1 MITTTIGR
9 TKPIH
14 MKVNSIEKSVC
25 EYCGILKQKKTDGK
39 QMAKVGYFFRFF
51 KKYQKMFN
59 NVEGRTKKDEK
70 YIPLLYWSK

>member
-25 EYCGILKQKKTDGK
+25 EYCGILNQKKKLEENKWQKWDT
-39 QMAKVGYFFRFF
+39 FFVFS
-51 KKYQKMFN
+51 KSTKKMFN

-70 YIPLLYWSK
+70 YIPLLY

>member
-25 EYCGILKQKKTDGK
+25 EYCGILNQKNKLEENKWQKWDT
-39 QMAKVGYFFRFF
+39 FFVFS
-51 KKYQKMFN
+51 KSTKKMFN

-70 YIPLLYWSK
+70 YIPLLY